1 MPMSHPLAMHLLF
14 MMDYLSNIDTPTLQ
28 SFVLAQSPA
37 SPAPSPTAASSDIE
51 LLRSQLEFLR
61 QSQSQFIDAMK
72 IIFTVLGIAGVL
84 VAYFFGKSFKDFQDS
99 ARRDVKDFQEF
110 SRAEVEAAVQRVRQ
124 QAEAQIPRLV
134 ETEVGDLIRNE
145 VATVKRT
152 LRREQVI
159 GATVIDYFLPEGTD
173 EPKEVELLRARQFKR
188 VNFCANIQS
197 LQNFQQIRR
206 SPSDV
211 VVLDLVHYNIAT
223 GQEFSSL
230 QGREREDIAQ
240 SLINTLLTS
249 LSPSTVIIVYVGFP
263 PLKAV
268 NTAPSDRYVIAA
280 NNPITLVGNA
290 ADGAYVVVGDRATQ

>member
-1 MPMSHPLAMHLLF
+1 MPMQLLPVV
-14 MMDYLSNIDTPTLQ
+14 DYFSNIDLPTLWA
-28 SFVLAQSPA
+28 SVLAQNPTS
-37 SPAPSPTAASSDIE
+37 STPSPSSAADLE
-51 LLRSQLEFLR
+51 LLKSQLEFLK

-72 IIFTVLGIAGVL
+72 IIFTVLGIAGAA
-84 VAYFFGKSFKDFQDS
+84 VAYFFGKSFKDFQDA

-110 SRAEVEAAVQRVRQ
+110 SRGEMEAAIQRVRQ
-124 QAEAQIPRLV
+124 EAEAQIPRLV

-159 GATVIDYFLPEGTD
+159 GATVVDYFLPDGTD
-173 EPKEVELLRARQFKR
+173 EPKEVELLRARKFKR
-188 VNFCANIQS
+188 VHFCGDIQS
-197 LQNFQQIRR
+197 IQNFQRIRR
-206 SPSDV
+206 SPTDV
-211 VVLDLVHYNIAT
+211 VILDLVNHVTAE
-223 GQEFSSL
+223 GQAFITF
-230 QGREREDIAQ
+230 QGQDREDIAQ
-240 SLINTLLTS
+240 PLIDHLLDV

-290 ADGAYVVVGDRATQ
+290 ADGAYVVVGDRQLTS